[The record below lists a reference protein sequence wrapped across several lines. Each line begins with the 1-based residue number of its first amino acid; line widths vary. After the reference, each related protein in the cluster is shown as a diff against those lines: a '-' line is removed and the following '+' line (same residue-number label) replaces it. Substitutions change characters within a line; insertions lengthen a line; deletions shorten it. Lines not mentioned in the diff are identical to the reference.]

1 MSVTKIARAPNQKR
15 KVLGDTGR
23 GGGALMKVAMV
34 VAARRHPDEPVVLAT
49 ADFPA
54 QLVAGWDLSRITV
67 RGLQELVPGAMV
79 RLNGTDNDGGAV
91 LVSIGAFTDYMLR
104 QAEAGDQVADD
115 EPLAVFDSCILDQV
129 ITVPPSFEQDQIQ
142 PKGVECRIISRA
154 GWTDDTSVHHGC
166 GRRRPGRPSARSTN
180 RRTYL
185 RSTSALACWSACLS
199 SSARRPTTCCS
210 DLRAPERSLTR
221 ILRGC
226 APGIW

>member
-1 MSVTKIARAPNQKR
+1 
-15 KVLGDTGR
+15 
-23 GGGALMKVAMV
+23 MV

-49 ADFPA
+49 TDFPA

-67 RGLQELVPGAMV
+67 RGLQELMPGAMV

-129 ITVPPSFEQDQIQ
+129 ITVPPSFEQAPIQ
-142 PKGVECRIISRA
+142 PKGVECGISRA
-154 GWTDDTSVHHGC
+154 GWTDNTSVDGGGH
-166 GRRRPGRPSARSTN
+166 RRRPGRPSARSTN

-199 SSARRPTTCCS
+199 SSVRRPTTCCS
-210 DLRAPERSLTR
+210 GLRAPERSLTR
-221 ILRGC
+221 IPRGC